1 MRKKTVFLLF
11 AWFAFFSCTSVDIS
25 EKNDP
30 EQNLKSQVQP
40 SENRGEIE
48 ENTEGSVSET
58 VVMINPP
65 QHAFIFPLEDV
76 SNQLDVIFPTWKS
89 SNEEALMDGEKMK
102 NPDSYESM
110 CFRVVPKRFKDV
122 FSVDSKGNGYKQY
135 VEFQNEKCQP
145 LAEIVNAALAQGKFA
160 GYPRYTYA
168 GVREGAQIY
177 ANVPLFGR
185 KAREPLNDK
194 FAVMSYSPLTWIRV
208 SYPDFNIIFNG
219 YEEELPTDF
228 DEVFQAGTALFSYI
242 SDGFVFSFKDIPE
255 ERYKAITFSI
265 EIPIE
270 GEYFQLLFN
279 GEDYPESYY
288 TYEKRVLPNE
298 NRVLRGSVTVR
309 FEE

>member
-1 MRKKTVFLLF
+1 MKNKLFFSFFLCV
-11 AWFAFFSCTSVDIS
+11 FFSCNDYTGIPHSVEEEDQFDSNLLLGDSVKPDSTSKMLGGIILKNAFITALEDIS
-25 EKNDP
+25 DE
-30 EQNLKSQVQP
+30 L
-40 SENRGEIE
+40 
-48 ENTEGSVSET
+48 T
-58 VVMINPP
+58 VIW
-65 QHAFIFPLEDV
+65 
-76 SNQLDVIFPTWKS
+76 PTWDS
-89 SNEEALMDGEKMK
+89 SAKEFEMEREAEKEVVRYEEMM
-102 NPDSYESM
+102 
-110 CFRVVPKRFKDV
+110 FRVVATHYHDAFGIV
-122 FSVDSKGNGYKQY
+122 SGSKEWAEYLWFQDNKCKQINDY
-135 VEFQNEKCQP
+135 IEARYLSGLVWHS
-145 LAEIVNAALAQGKFA
+145 
-160 GYPRYTYA
+160 PRYTYA

-194 FAVMSYSPLTWIRV
+194 FAVTSYSPLTWIRV
-208 SYPDFNIIFNG
+208 SYPDFNIISNG
-219 YEEELPTDF
+219 YEEDLPTDF

-242 SDGFVFSFKDIPE
+242 SDGFVFSFKEIPE